1 MGASHYALSLSL
13 LMASLVAGCV
23 SGSTTAPA
31 IGGSDPSIEVL
42 ARYAVEDFGE
52 RGAGPSN
59 VSLQTLH
66 FPPGA
71 QTTIHRHYGP
81 EFHYF
86 QEGEFSL
93 LTEQGTLHF
102 RAGDSYVVPPG
113 VIHRMRNEG
122 RTQGRVLNVSVVPEG
137 RPTSEAMERELP
149 E

>member
-1 MGASHYALSLSL
+1 MDAPRYALSLSL
-13 LMASLVAGCV
+13 LVVSLVAGCAP
-23 SGSTTAPA
+23 GSTATTGAQ
-31 IGGSDPSIEVL
+31 GRDPSIEVL

-52 RGAGPSN
+52 RGPGPSN

-93 LTEQGTLHF
+93 LTEEGTLHF

-122 RTQGRVLNVSVVPEG
+122 RAQGRVLNVSVVPEG
-137 RPTSEAMERELP
+137 RPTSEEMERELP